1 MQTAVL
7 KTYVATRWSSVI
19 SDRLR
24 SRTTLA
30 ALVLVYG
37 AIAIWL
43 QARSHAF
50 QADYAG
56 YPDEPSHYVN
66 GLLVRDYIADRAP
79 LPPFAYAINY
89 YSHYPKVTFGH
100 WPPLFHC
107 LEGLWMLI
115 FSASR
120 TSVMIMMALQMAVLC
135 VTLAWMVSYETD
147 RLAGFAV
154 GVNLLLLPISG
165 AQVSMVMTE
174 ILLSLACLAAVIAWA
189 RYLSAPSLW
198 RNVCFGIL
206 ASAAILVKGDG
217 LALAFVPPLTLLLT
231 RNRSLPR
238 RRDFW
243 AAPVVVLVL
252 CGPFYIWTTP
262 IASLGW
268 VGGSKPSVAYVAAT
282 GPEMCAVF
290 VRELGV
296 PILMLTGAG
305 LVAAL
310 AMTRLRQHPVVS
322 STLSFLAGGLLFQ
335 LIVPAGMEDRKLY
348 YLLPACLAI
357 ASAGTY
363 VLISRW
369 RPALSPGMVGALT
382 ALLLLA
388 GAVSHFD
395 IVRRYNR
402 GFRDVAAL
410 LEKEINGKRAVILVS
425 SNYLG
430 EGLLVASIAE
440 SHPRPAPYVVRANQL
455 LADVGWATRG
465 YHLRAATIEMVSQEL
480 TNIQPAFLVLEYASG
495 REPVPHDDLLRA
507 VVKKSPDFYRCIFAK
522 TTRTDTGMESLEVY
536 RAFSITDNPPSL
548 NRVYTHLQQSLSHFV
563 HLNRSGDGPE

>member
-1 MQTAVL
+1 
-7 KTYVATRWSSVI
+7 
-19 SDRLR
+19 
-24 SRTTLA
+24 
-30 ALVLVYG
+30 
-37 AIAIWL
+37 
-43 QARSHAF
+43 
-50 QADYAG
+50 
-56 YPDEPSHYVN
+56 
-66 GLLVRDYIADRAP
+66 
-79 LPPFAYAINY
+79 
-89 YSHYPKVTFGH
+89 
-100 WPPLFHC
+100 
-107 LEGLWMLI
+107 
-115 FSASR
+115 
-120 TSVMIMMALQMAVLC
+120 MIMMALQMAVQC

-147 RLAGFAV
+147 WLAGFAV
-154 GVNLLLLPISG
+154 GASLLLLPISG

-174 ILLSLACLAAVIAWA
+174 ILLSLGCLAAVIAWA

-217 LALAFVPPLTLLLT
+217 LALALVPPLTLLLT
-231 RNRSLPR
+231 RDLSLPR

-243 AAPVVVLVL
+243 ASPAIVLVL

-282 GPEMCAVF
+282 APEMCAAL
-290 VRELGV
+290 VRELGAPLLV
-296 PILMLTGAG
+296 LTGAG

-310 AMTRLRQHPVVS
+310 AMARLRQNPVVS

-369 RPALSPGMVGALT
+369 RPALSPGKVGALA

-388 GAVSHFD
+388 GAIGHFD
-395 IVRRYNR
+395 IVRRYDR
-402 GFRDVAAL
+402 GFRYVAGL
-410 LEKEINGKRAVILVS
+410 LEREIKGKHAVILVS

-440 SHPRPAPYVVRANQL
+440 GHPRPAPYVVRANQV

-465 YHLRAATIEMVSQEL
+465 YHLRAATVEMVSQEL
-480 TNIQPAFLVLEYASG
+480 TNIQPAFVVLDYASG

-507 VVKKSPDFYRCIFAK
+507 VVKRSPDFYRRVFAK
-522 TTRTDTGMESLEVY
+522 TTQTDAGMESLEVY
-536 RAFSITDNPPSL
+536 RAFSVTDSPPSL
-548 NRVYTHLQQSLSHFV
+548 DRVYTHLQQSLSHFIY
-563 HLNRSGDGPE
+563 LNRSVGGAE